1 MTSSPKPRKPSTPAT
16 SSIDFPYKWDDI
28 SSKLLL
34 TSPKE
39 ILKFILTPSF
49 LNAWTDYRDMLPLM
63 PGVAIPIIAPKD
75 KEAMTNLVDNIYT
88 MMDSMCT
95 SAYDRLS
102 PTYRTTWDAGDYMNF
117 LIYQSTRDLAS
128 PGNTFHS
135 SFLRSALKNEAG
147 RKEAFH
153 RLRGLIML
161 VCNLVVNYTLMPP
174 SNVIK
179 GIEVAKPA
187 WDPNFSPIPDVRI
200 KWQLA
205 HMGVD
210 ELRKKVLDGERG
222 EREEKK
228 WLISKCLHAR

>member
-1 MTSSPKPRKPSTPAT
+1 MTSSPKPRKPSTPAA

-39 ILKFILTPSF
+39 IPKFILTPSF
-49 LNAWTDYRDMLPLM
+49 LNAWTDYRDMLPLK
-63 PGVAIPIIAPKD
+63 PGVAIPIMAPKD
-75 KEAMTNLVDNIYT
+75 KEAMTALVENIYT

-95 SAYDRLS
+95 SPYDRPYL
-102 PTYRTTWDAGDYMNF
+102 TDRTTWDAGDYMKS
-117 LIYQSTRDLAS
+117 LIYQSARDLAS

-135 SFLRSALKNEAG
+135 SFLRPALKNEAG

-161 VCNLVVNYTLMPP
+161 VCNLVVNYTLMP
-174 SNVIK
+174 
-179 GIEVAKPA
+179 
-187 WDPNFSPIPDVRI
+187 PIPDVRI